1 MKRKKLLAGLGLTL
15 IILVITYLF
24 VGNPSIELF
33 QEEMTVSS
41 DTIPEEYLPPPV
53 PRIYGI
59 AIDSF
64 NIEESRIPRNQSL
77 GSILARY
84 GLSPLQ
90 IDIIA
95 KKSMDV
101 FDPRKI
107 RAGNTYKA
115 FTTKDTLH
123 RLSYFVY
130 EHTPVEY
137 VLFDLTA
144 DTGRVS
150 IHEKEVISQ
159 RKKATGTISTSLW
172 NSMVE
177 NGINPVVA
185 IELSEIYAWSIDFF
199 GLQKGDSFA
208 VVYDEIYVDTL
219 SVGLGKIQSA
229 IFTHANENFYAIPFV
244 QDSTESFFDLEGN
257 SLRKAFLKAPLRFS
271 RISSRYS
278 NSRLH
283 PVLKI
288 RRPHRGVD
296 YAAPT
301 GTPVLAV
308 GDGKVISKGWN
319 GGAGRMVKIRHNSVY
334 TTAYLHLSRY
344 GKGVATGKYV
354 KQGDVIGYVGSS
366 GLSTGPH
373 LDFRFYR
380 NGHAVDPLKVEAPPV
395 EPVHA
400 ENKIRYDSTRI
411 KWLAE
416 LSELHPH
423 AKWMYAQ
430 HSDSVSI
437 KLITEKSTTSTGS
450 AAASSGFLP

>member
-1 MKRKKLLAGLGLTL
+1 MKRKKLKAGLGLTL
-15 IILVITYLF
+15 IIIVITYLI
-24 VGNPSIELF
+24 VGNPSIDLF
-33 QEEMTVSS
+33 QEEMTVS
-41 DTIPEEYLPPPV
+41 DTVTILEDLPPPI

-59 AIDSF
+59 PIDSF
-64 NIEESRIPRNQSL
+64 NIEEDRIPRNQSL
-77 GSILARY
+77 GVILARY
-84 GLSPLQ
+84 GISPVQ
-90 IDIIA
+90 IDLLA

-107 RAGNTYKA
+107 RAGNIYKA
-115 FTTKDTLH
+115 FTSKDTLH
-123 RLSYFVY
+123 KLAYFVY

-137 VLFDLTA
+137 VLFDLTS
-144 DTGRVS
+144 DTGKVS
-150 IHEKEVISQ
+150 LHEKEVITK
-159 RKKATGTISTSLW
+159 RKKAKGTVNTSLW

-208 VVYDEIYVDTL
+208 VVYDEIYVDTF

-229 IFTHANENFYAIPFV
+229 VFTHANENFYAIPFV

-288 RRPHRGVD
+288 RRPHHGVD

-301 GTPVLAV
+301 GTPVMAV
-308 GDGKVISKGWN
+308 GDGKVISQGWS

-344 GKGVATGKYV
+344 GKGVSTGKYV
-354 KQGDVIGYVGSS
+354 KQGDIIGYVGSS

-380 NGHAVDPLKVEAPPV
+380 NGHPVDPLSVEAPPV

-400 ENKIRYDSTRI
+400 ENKTRFDSTRI
-411 KWLAE
+411 EWLAE

-430 HSDSVSI
+430 HSDSVSL
-437 KLITEKSTTSTGS
+437 KLIPEKSASSTGS
-450 AAASSGFLP
+450 AAASGFLP